1 MYKRPSLVTITNKG
15 VSGPTGPPGVPGV
28 PGIWGYCPICGGTD
42 LKISIIPSTNAL
54 GEDALFYCYCGWC
67 DTGDQLLT
75 KQQFE
80 IKQRK
85 DKLLKIKNYEN

>member
-1 MYKRPSLVTITNKG
+1 MNITAADVAKLRKA
-15 VSGPTGPPGVPGV
+15 TGA
-28 PGIWGYCPICGGTD
+28 GTE
-42 LKISIIPSTNAL
+42 LKISVTSSTNAL

-75 KQQFE
+75 EHQYK